1 MSDLSPKCAAE
12 RPLAVSINE
21 YALWRPLASRGREQT
36 VEISMKLFSFWR
48 SLATYRV
55 RIALNLKGLVP
66 DEVVDVN
73 LMKGA
78 QREAAY
84 RAVNPMMA
92 LPAFIDGE
100 GPILFESL
108 AIIEY
113 LDETH
118 PNPPL
123 LPRDARGRARV
134 RGLAQIVACD
144 SHPLIVPRVREYLE
158 HEFKLDEP
166 TRIKWCQHWHTA
178 AVTALEAHLKEA
190 ATGRYCHGDAITLA
204 DICLA
209 SQAAGA
215 KFFSVDTAPF
225 SNFTRIANSLSTI
238 DAFARAHPLKQPGAP
253 AS

>member
-1 MSDLSPKCAAE
+1 
-12 RPLAVSINE
+12 
-21 YALWRPLASRGREQT
+21 
-36 VEISMKLFSFWR
+36 MKLYSYFR
-48 SLATYRV
+48 SSAAFRV
-55 RIALNLKGLVP
+55 RIALNLKGLDYESVP
-66 DEVVDVN
+66 VHLVKDGGHNRRPEF
-73 LMKGA
+73 
-78 QREAAY
+78 
-84 RAVNPMMA
+84 RAVNPQMRIPA
-92 LPAFIDGE
+92 LVVPRGDVLIQ
-100 GPILFESL
+100 SL

-123 LPRDARGRARV
+123 LPRDPRDRARV

-158 HEFKLDEP
+158 HELKIDEP
-166 TRIKWCQHWHTA
+166 TRTKWCQHWHTA
-178 AVTALEAHLKEA
+178 ALTALEANLKDK

-215 KFFSVDTAPF
+215 KFFAVDTAPF
-225 SNFTRIANSLSTI
+225 PNFSRIAGELAAI

-253 AS
+253 AA

>member
-1 MSDLSPKCAAE
+1 ML
-12 RPLAVSINE
+12 
-21 YALWRPLASRGREQT
+21 
-36 VEISMKLFSFWR
+36 KLFSFWR

-55 RIALNLKGLVP
+55 RIALNLKGLTA
-66 DEVVDVN
+66 DEEIDVN

-78 QREAAY
+78 QRDAAY

-92 LPAFIDGE
+92 LPALVDGD
-100 GPILFESL
+100 GQALFESL

-118 PNPPL
+118 PQPPL
-123 LPRDARGRARV
+123 LPKDARGRARA

-158 HEFKLDEP
+158 HELGIDEP
-166 TRIKWCQHWHTA
+166 ARLAWCRHWHIQA
-178 AVTALEAHLKEA
+178 LAALETHLGGPE
-190 ATGRYCHGDAITLA
+190 TSRFCHGDQVTVA

-215 KFFSVDTAPF
+215 QFFGVDLAPF
-225 SNFTRIANSLSTI
+225 PNVARIAGTCLEI
-238 DAFARAHPLKQPGAP
+238 DAFARAHPLKQKGAP
-253 AS
+253 AA

>member
-1 MSDLSPKCAAE
+1 MS
-12 RPLAVSINE
+12 
-21 YALWRPLASRGREQT
+21 
-36 VEISMKLFSFWR
+36 
-48 SLATYRV
+48 
-55 RIALNLKGLVP
+55 VP

-84 RAVNPMMA
+84 RAINPMMA
-92 LPAFIDGE
+92 LPTLIDGE
-100 GPILFESL
+100 GTILFESL

-158 HEFKLDEP
+158 HEFKLDDE
-166 TRIKWCQHWHTA
+166 
-178 AVTALEAHLKEA
+178 ALEIKRDAHA
-190 ATGRYCHGDAITLA
+190 VSR
-204 DICLA
+204 
-209 SQAAGA
+209 
-215 KFFSVDTAPF
+215 
-225 SNFTRIANSLSTI
+225 
-238 DAFARAHPLKQPGAP
+238 
-253 AS
+253 

>member
-1 MSDLSPKCAAE
+1 
-12 RPLAVSINE
+12 
-21 YALWRPLASRGREQT
+21 
-36 VEISMKLFSFWR
+36 MKLFSFWR

-55 RIALNLKGLVP
+55 RIALNLKGIAP
-66 DEVVDVN
+66 DEVIDVN

-92 LPAFIDGE
+92 LPALVDGD
-100 GPILFESL
+100 GPALFESL

-123 LPRDARGRARV
+123 LPRDPQGRARV

-158 HEFKLDEP
+158 HEFKFDEP

-178 AVTALEAHLKEA
+178 ALTALETQSEGQGHRPLLPRRHDHARRHLP
-190 ATGRYCHGDAITLA
+190 R
-204 DICLA
+204 
-209 SQAAGA
+209 
-215 KFFSVDTAPF
+215 
-225 SNFTRIANSLSTI
+225 
-238 DAFARAHPLKQPGAP
+238 QPGGRREILQCRYRAVSDLHPDRQRAFDRSTPSPAP
-253 AS
+253 IR

>member
-1 MSDLSPKCAAE
+1 
-12 RPLAVSINE
+12 
-21 YALWRPLASRGREQT
+21 
-36 VEISMKLFSFWR
+36 MKLFSFWR

-55 RIALNLKGLVP
+55 RIALNLKGVVP
-66 DEVVDVN
+66 DEVIDVN

-84 RAVNPMMA
+84 RAINPMMA
-92 LPAFIDGE
+92 LPALIDGD

-123 LPRDARGRARV
+123 LPRDAPGRARV
-134 RGLAQIVACD
+134 RGLAQIIACD
-144 SHPLIVPRVREYLE
+144 SHPLIVPRVREYLQ
-158 HEFKLDEP
+158 HEIKLDEP
-166 TRIKWCQHWHTA
+166 TVVKWCRHWHTA
-178 AVTALEAHLKEA
+178 ALIALEAHLKNG
-190 ATGRYCHGDAITLA
+190 ATGQYSHGDTITLA

-215 KFFSVDTAPF
+215 KFFNVDTAPF
-225 SNFTRIANSLSTI
+225 PTFARIANSLATI

-253 AS
+253 AA

>member
-1 MSDLSPKCAAE
+1 
-12 RPLAVSINE
+12 
-21 YALWRPLASRGREQT
+21 
-36 VEISMKLFSFWR
+36 MKLFSSWR

-73 LMKGA
+73 LLKGA

-84 RAVNPMMA
+84 CAVNPMMA
-92 LPAFIDGE
+92 LPALIDGE

-108 AIIEY
+108 AMIEY

-118 PNPPL
+118 PNRPLL
-123 LPRDARGRARV
+123 LPRAARGRARV

-158 HEFKLDEP
+158 HEFRLDEP
-166 TRIKWCQHWHTA
+166 TRLEWCQHWHTA
-178 AVTALEAHLKEA
+178 ALTALEAHLKDA

-209 SQAAGA
+209 NQAAGA
-215 KFFSVDTAPF
+215 
-225 SNFTRIANSLSTI
+225 
-238 DAFARAHPLKQPGAP
+238 
-253 AS
+253 

>member
-1 MSDLSPKCAAE
+1 MRRITNITE
-12 RPLAVSINE
+12 RLLTVSINE
-21 YALWRPLASRGREQT
+21 SRALAAPRFLGAEAA
-36 VEISMKLFSFWR
+36 VEVSMKLFSFWR

-73 LMKGA
+73 LIKGA

-92 LPAFIDGE
+92 LPALIDGE

-123 LPRDARGRARV
+123 LPRDTRGRARV

-166 TRIKWCQHWHTA
+166 TRIKWCQR
-178 AVTALEAHLKEA
+178 
-190 ATGRYCHGDAITLA
+190 TG
-204 DICLA
+204 
-209 SQAAGA
+209 SMQ
-215 KFFSVDTAPF
+215 SE
-225 SNFTRIANSLSTI
+225 
-238 DAFARAHPLKQPGAP
+238 
-253 AS
+253 

>member
-1 MSDLSPKCAAE
+1 MI
-12 RPLAVSINE
+12 R
-21 YALWRPLASRGREQT
+21 
-36 VEISMKLFSFWR
+36 LFSFWR

-55 RIALNLKGLVP
+55 RIALNLKDVVP
-66 DEVVDVN
+66 NEVIDVN

-92 LPAFIDGE
+92 LPALVDGD

-118 PNPPL
+118 PQPPL
-123 LPRDARGRARV
+123 LPKDARGRARV

-158 HEFKLDEP
+158 HELKVDEA
-166 TRIKWCQHWHTA
+166 TRTAWCRHWHGQA
-178 AVTALEAHLKEA
+178 LAALETHLGASE
-190 ATGRYCHGDAITLA
+190 TGRFCHGDQVTIA

-215 KFFSVDTAPF
+215 TFFGIDLAPF
-225 SNFTRIANSLSTI
+225 PNVARIAGTCAQI
-238 DAFARAHPLKQPGAP
+238 DAFARAHPLRQPGAP
-253 AS
+253 VQV